1 MEDSEQKSD
10 LFQRQT
16 AAYHKA
22 VGIIGRKMD
31 KTTDD
36 FSSGKINPEKAQ
48 EEMAD
53 LVRKDERVKSF
64 AGRNRIR

>member
-1 MEDSEQKSD
+1 MEGSEPKPD
-10 LFQRQT
+10 LFQRKT

-53 LVRKDERVKSF
+53 LVRKDEIVKSF
-64 AGRNRIR
+64 ARKNRIR